1 MRRFRL
7 VICVIV
13 AGCSSVQVDR
23 AVTTAQYMTPLAVGV
38 IALQSFGSDE

>member
-1 MRRFRL
+1 MIRFGL
-7 VICVIV
+7 VIYLIV

-23 AVTTAQYMTPLAVGV
+23 AVTTAQYIAPLAVGV